1 MRRIIL
7 DLETTGLD
15 PRKGHKIV
23 EIGCIEVVNRVRTD
37 KIFHLYIDPE
47 RDMPEPAFRVHGI
60 SSEFLKGKP
69 KFNEIAKDF
78 LDFIG
83 TDSKLIAHNAS
94 FDIGFLNHQLSELN
108 HPTIDN
114 SRVIDTL
121 FLARKNFPGSPA
133 SLDALC
139 KRFNISLADRQEKGH
154 GALLDSE
161 LLYEV
166 YIRLTEG
173 IQSELIVASMKTNE
187 HQENANIHKSKPFVE
202 PRKFAYPNDNKEH
215 EEFLK
220 KIKNSAWEKQKTNL
234 D

>member
-23 EIGCIEVVNRVRTD
+23 EIGCIEVVNRVKTD

-69 KFNEIAKDF
+69 KFHEIAEDF
-78 LDFIG
+78 LEFIG
-83 TDSKLIAHNAS
+83 KDSKLIAHNAS
-94 FDIGFLNHQLSELN
+94 FDIGFLNHHLAELN

-114 SRVIDTL
+114 NRVIDTL
-121 FLARKNFPGSPA
+121 FLARRNFPGSPA

-139 KRFNISLADRQEKGH
+139 KRFNISLADREKKGH

-187 HQENANIHKSKPFVE
+187 HQEKANIHKSKPMVE
-202 PRKFAYPNDNKEH
+202 PRKFHYPKDNKEH
-215 EEFLK
+215 QEFLK
-220 KIKNSAWEKQKTNL
+220 KIKSN
-234 D
+234 

>member
-23 EIGCIEVVNRVRTD
+23 EIGCIEMIDRKKTD
-37 KIFHLYIDPE
+37 NVFHLYIDPE
-47 RDMPEPAFRVHGI
+47 RDMPDVAFKIHGI
-60 SSEFLKGKP
+60 SSKFLQGKP
-69 KFNEIAKDF
+69 KFKDIAASF
-78 LDFIG
+78 LEFIG
-83 TDSKLIAHNAS
+83 DSKLIAHNAQ
-94 FDIGFLNHQLSELN
+94 FDIGFLNHQLGELDYS
-108 HPTIDN
+108 PIEN

-121 FLARKNFPGSPA
+121 FLARRNFPGSPA

-139 KRFNISLADRQEKGH
+139 KRFNVSLADREKKGH

-173 IQSELIVASMKTNE
+173 IQSELIVAKMK
-187 HQENANIHKSKPFVE
+187 AN
-202 PRKFAYPNDNKEH
+202 EH
-215 EEFLK
+215 EELRINAQKGTVEPPRRFVYKEDNQEHEDFIKTINNSIWNKLK
-220 KIKNSAWEKQKTNL
+220 T

>member
-23 EIGCIEVVNRVRTD
+23 EIGCIEVIDRLKTD

-47 RDMPEPAFRVHGI
+47 RDMPDVAFKIHGI
-60 SSEFLKGKP
+60 SSKFLQGKP
-69 KFNEIAKDF
+69 KFKDIAKDF

-83 TDSKLIAHNAS
+83 DSKLIAHNAS
-94 FDIGFLNHQLSELN
+94 FDIGFLNHQLGELN
-108 HPTIDN
+108 YSPIDN

-121 FLARKNFPGSPA
+121 FLARRNFPGSPA

-139 KRFNISLADRQEKGH
+139 KRFNVSLADREKKGH

-173 IQSELIVASMKTNE
+173 IQSELILAKMKASE
-187 HQENANIHKSKPFVE
+187 HEENRINAQKRTQIPSRRFIYKE
-202 PRKFAYPNDNKEH
+202 DNKEH
-215 EEFLK
+215 EEFLQS
-220 KIKNSAWEKQKTNL
+220 IKNSTWNKIKIT
-234 D
+234 

>member
-23 EIGCIEVVNRVRTD
+23 EIGCIEVINRVRTE

-47 RDMPEPAFRVHGI
+47 REMPEQAFRVHGI
-60 SSEFLKGKP
+60 SAQFLRGKP
-69 KFNEIAKDF
+69 KFHEIAQGF

-83 TDSKLIAHNAS
+83 EDSKLIAHNAS
-94 FDIGFLNHQLSELN
+94 FDIGFLNHQLGDLG
-108 HPTIDN
+108 HPSIDK

-121 FLARKNFPGSPA
+121 YLARKNFPGSPA

-139 KRFNISLADRQEKGH
+139 KRFNISLADREKKGH

-166 YIRLTEG
+166 YIMLTEG
-173 IQSELIVASMKTNE
+173 IQSELIVASKKVNE
-187 HQENANIHKSKPFVE
+187 HLEEARLHRSKPPVE
-202 PRKFAYPNDNKEH
+202 PRRFLYKKDNKEH

-220 KIKNSAWEKQKTNL
+220 KIKNSAWTKSKSN
-234 D
+234 

>member
-15 PRKGHKIV
+15 PQKGHKIV
-23 EIGCIEVVNRVRTD
+23 EIGCVEVLNREKTD
-37 KIFHLYIDPE
+37 NIFHVYVDPE
-47 RDMPEPAFRVHGI
+47 RDMPDVAFKIHGI
-60 SSEFLKGKP
+60 SSQFLQGKP
-69 KFNEIAKDF
+69 KFKDVAKDF

-83 TDSKLIAHNAS
+83 DSKLIAHNAP
-94 FDIGFLNHQLSELN
+94 FDIGFLNHELGLLN
-108 HPTIDN
+108 HNPIEDH
-114 SRVIDTL
+114 RIIDTL
-121 FLARKNFPGSPA
+121 FLARRNFPGSPA

-139 KRFNISLADRQEKGH
+139 KRFNISLEDREKQGH

-173 IQSELIVASMKTNE
+173 IQSELIVAKMKTQE
-187 HQENANIHKSKPFVE
+187 HQELSSIARGSKQSIPA
-202 PRKFAYPNDNKEH
+202 RKFHYPEDNKEH

-220 KIKNSAWEKQKTNL
+220 KIKNSAWKKIKTN
-234 D
+234 

>member
-1 MRRIIL
+1 MRRIIF

-15 PRKGHKIV
+15 PKKGHKIV
-23 EIGCIEVVNRVRTD
+23 EIGCIEVINREKTD
-37 KIFHLYIDPE
+37 KVFHVYVDPE
-47 RDMPEPAFRVHGI
+47 RDMPDIAFKIHGI
-60 SSEFLKGKP
+60 SHKFLQGKP
-69 KFNEIAKDF
+69 KFKDVAKDF

-83 TDSKLIAHNAS
+83 DSKLIAHNAS
-94 FDIGFLNHQLSELN
+94 FDIGFLNHELGLLN
-108 HPTIDN
+108 QEPIEDH
-114 SRVIDTL
+114 RVIDTL
-121 FLARKNFPGSPA
+121 FLARRNFPGSPA

-139 KRFNISLADRQEKGH
+139 KRFNVSLLDREKKGH

-173 IQSELIVASMKTNE
+173 IQSELIVAKMKARE
-187 HQENANIHKSKPFVE
+187 HQEFSSIMRASNQVIPA
-202 PRKFAYPNDNKEH
+202 RKFHYPEDNKEH

-220 KIKNSAWEKQKTNL
+220 KIKNSAWKRIKA

>member
-23 EIGCIEVVNRVRTD
+23 EIGCIEVINRVRTE
-37 KIFHLYIDPE
+37 KIFHLYVDPE
-47 RDMPEPAFRVHGI
+47 REMPEQAFRIHGI
-60 SSEFLKGKP
+60 SAQFLRGKP
-69 KFNEIAKDF
+69 KFHEIAQDF

-83 TDSKLIAHNAS
+83 EDSKLIAHNAS
-94 FDIGFLNHQLSELN
+94 FDMGFLNHQLGELG
-108 HPTIDN
+108 HPSIDN

-121 FLARKNFPGSPA
+121 YLARKNFPGSPA

-139 KRFNISLADRQEKGH
+139 KRFNISLADREKKGH

-166 YIRLTEG
+166 YIMLTEG
-173 IQSELIVASMKTNE
+173 IQSELIVTSTKVNE
-187 HQENANIHKSKPFVE
+187 HL
-202 PRKFAYPNDNKEH
+202 
-215 EEFLK
+215 EEARLFIGQNLLS
-220 KIKNSAWEKQKTNL
+220 NPEGLSTQKTTKSMRSF
-234 D
+234 

>member
-15 PRKGHKIV
+15 PKRGHKIV
-23 EIGCIEVVNRVRTD
+23 EIGCIEVINRVKTD
-37 KIFHLYIDPE
+37 KIFHLYVDPE
-47 RDMPEPAFRVHGI
+47 REMPEQAFRIHGI
-60 SSEFLKGKP
+60 SAQFLRGKP
-69 KFNEIAKDF
+69 KFHEIAQDF

-83 TDSKLIAHNAS
+83 EDSKLIAHNAS
-94 FDIGFLNHQLSELN
+94 FDIGFLNHQLGELN
-108 HPTIDN
+108 YPAIDH

-121 FLARKNFPGSPA
+121 YLARKNFPGSPA

-139 KRFNISLADRQEKGH
+139 KRFNISLADREKKGH

-166 YIRLTEG
+166 YIMLTEG
-173 IQSELIVASMKTNE
+173 IQSELIVTSMKVNE
-187 HQENANIHKSKPFVE
+187 HLEEAKLHKSKPPVE
-202 PRKFAYPNDNKEH
+202 PRKFTYTKDNKEH

-220 KIKNSAWEKQKTNL
+220 KIKNSAWKKSKIN
-234 D
+234 